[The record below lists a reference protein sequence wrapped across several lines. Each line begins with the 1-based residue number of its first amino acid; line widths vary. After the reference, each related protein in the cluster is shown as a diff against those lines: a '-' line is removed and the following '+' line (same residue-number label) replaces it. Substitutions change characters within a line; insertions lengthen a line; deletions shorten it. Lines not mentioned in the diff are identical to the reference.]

1 MNESKTDWDH
11 IDPKDP
17 KGYYAYFGVSPSAE
31 PSQITEAYIKV
42 IRECAGN
49 QFVLSEATA
58 AYTVLSNEEK
68 RREYDSQYTSTRTQS
83 EPTHPH
89 KTDTKRN
96 NSQLNLTPTRTMGMP
111 AENDSRPVGK
121 RNQAYQGGNS
131 DGCTG
136 CIIIFVILLI
146 ISGIINLLKSI
157 G

>member
-1 MNESKTDWDH
+1 MNEPKTDWDH

-17 KGYYAYFGVSPSAE
+17 KGYYAYFGVTPSAE

-49 QFVLSEATA
+49 QFVLSEATKAYA
-58 AYTVLSNEEK
+58 ALSNEHK
-68 RREYDSQYTSTRTQS
+68 RREYDTQYGATRAQS
-83 EPTHPH
+83 KPPHPNT
-89 KTDTKRN
+89 TDTSRD
-96 NSQLNLTPTRTMGMP
+96 SSYLNLPPTRMSGMP
-111 AENDSRPVGK
+111 AEMPERPVGK
-121 RNQAYQGGNS
+121 RNQPHQGGNS

-146 ISGIINLLKSI
+146 ISGVINLFKSI